1 MALISVQMAEKFIR
15 HTLTLVLQ
23 RGPDGLDMQGLLA
36 EEEFLSRKTLGQLIN
51 ILKGRAK
58 LADDFEVVLA
68 KFLKDRNT
76 LAHDLDQIDGFD
88 LGTPDGRAA
97 VNGFLTDLASTTE
110 LTIKVFLSLG
120 LSWQEQVGFSTP
132 ADERARQ
139 WIGEEFEGIA
149 NSVFFAKER

>member
-23 RGPDGLDMQGLLA
+23 KSPDGLDMQGLLE
-36 EEEFLSRKTLGQLIN
+36 EEEFLNRKTLGQLIN
-51 ILKGRAK
+51 ILKGRVT
-58 LADDFEVVLA
+58 LADDFEAVLS
-68 KFLKDRNT
+68 KFLKYRNM

-97 VNGFLTDLASTTE
+97 ANGFLTDLAATTE

-120 LSWQEQVGFSTP
+120 LSWQAQVGFSTP
-132 ADERARQ
+132 ADQRVRQ

-149 NSVFFAKER
+149 NSVFFLKG